1 MNYCSNCGNRV
12 VLRIPAGDDRPR
24 YVCYACHTTHYQNPK
39 LVTGCIPQW
48 QDQILLC
55 RRAIEPRYG
64 MWTLPAGFLENGE
77 TTAEAAARETLEEAN
92 ARVAIDAPFS
102 LLDIPR
108 INQVYLMFRARLL
121 ALDYAPGSESLEV
134 QLFRESEIPWESLA
148 FPAVEQTLVL
158 FFADR
163 RVGTFRM
170 HNEAIWRRPGEP
182 RP

>member
-1 MNYCSNCGNRV
+1 MNYCSNCGHQV
-12 VLRIPAGDDRPR
+12 VLRTPSGDDRPR
-24 YVCYACHTTHYQNPK
+24 YVCDDCHTIHYQNPR

-48 QDQILLC
+48 QNQILLC

-77 TTAEAAARETLEEAN
+77 TTAQAAARETLEEAN
-92 ARVAIDAPFS
+92 ARVVVDAPFS
-102 LLDIPR
+102 LIDIPR

-134 QLFRESEIPWESLA
+134 QLFREADIPWNQLA
-148 FPAVEQTLVL
+148 FPAVEQTLIL
-158 FFADR
+158 FFDDR
-163 RVGTFRM
+163 RNGAFHM

-182 RP
+182 RG

>member
-1 MNYCSNCGNRV
+1 MNYCSNCGNRL

-158 FFADR
+158 FFEDR
-163 RVGTFRM
+163 RAGTFRM